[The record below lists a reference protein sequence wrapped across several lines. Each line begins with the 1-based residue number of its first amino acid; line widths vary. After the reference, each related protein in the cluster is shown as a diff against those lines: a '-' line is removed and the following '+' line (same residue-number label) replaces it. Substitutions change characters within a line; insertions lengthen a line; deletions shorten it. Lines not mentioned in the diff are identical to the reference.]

1 MFTNTRDPYTKHRH
15 KTQTHTDTHRHT
27 QAHTH
32 THTLTL
38 THTHSLSLCRSES
51 TSAYLEQQPVQLVLP
66 LAHVCRRWMALS
78 HRRCAG
84 PVVQHSQTFRDVI
97 VSWEGWGVAQADKH
111 APTHPH
117 PLALVR
123 VSVHMCVTVFV
134 CLYLSLS
141 VSPLSVS
148 AFPLPSLCALW
159 NPQPDVHGLKMVDV
173 TSKHGM
179 EQTDALVPK
188 VCQP

>member
-1 MFTNTRDPYTKHRH
+1 MHMISPCLL
-15 KTQTHTDTHRHT
+15 
-27 QAHTH
+27 
-32 THTLTL
+32 TLTL

-134 CLYLSLS
+134 CLYLSLCFPPLCVC
-141 VSPLSVS
+141 VSPSI
-148 AFPLPSLCALW
+148 F
-159 NPQPDVHGLKMVDV
+159 
-173 TSKHGM
+173 
-179 EQTDALVPK
+179 
-188 VCQP
+188 VCIVEPPTGCSWAQDG